1 MPEPLNSPTVPL
13 LVTTDLPPDTD
24 LTEFGR
30 VVADAV
36 RTLTCEEGVSHEGFL
51 RGGVF
56 WLDPPR
62 PGGPGA
68 APVAAGELR
77 FAALIGH
84 LSVPGMRATAREV
97 AARARKVITRAV
109 AARYGDLGSPAAV
122 LAIRAE
128 DVGERT
134 PPSAV
139 VVATGG
145 AAAEPAVTE
154 PAVAVRAYA

>member
-24 LTEFGR
+24 LAEFGR

-36 RTLTCEEGVSHEGFL
+36 RILACEEGVSYEGFL

-97 AARARKVITRAV
+97 AAHAREVITRAV

-139 VVATGG
+139 AVTTGGEGG
-145 AAAEPAVTE
+145 AAAEPAV
-154 PAVAVRAYA
+154 RAYA